1 MFYLELGLLP
11 FREIIR
17 QRRLNFLHY
26 ILAQDVNSVIYKVF
40 EEQSKERHKN
50 DWVSSVV
57 RDLDEIKLNVT
68 FVEIQKTSKMIWR
81 NTVRKFIEENAFR
94 KLENVKYTHSKV
106 KDLKHTKLRIQE
118 YFLPNGIMKI
128 TKEDVQLVFK
138 MRCKVT
144 IVKMNL
150 KGQYENFEC
159 EACLLEEESQEHV
172 YKCEEILKQQ
182 NDKPEYERIMWG
194 NVNDKIKVAK
204 IFNEKINILKTIR
217 ERKISHMAPGDRF
230 DSCLQYCK
238 DTDWKYI

>member
-1 MFYLELGLLP
+1 
-11 FREIIR
+11 
-17 QRRLNFLHY
+17 
-26 ILAQDVNSVIYKVF
+26 
-40 EEQSKERHKN
+40 
-50 DWVSSVV
+50 
-57 RDLDEIKLNVT
+57 
-68 FVEIQKTSKMIWR
+68 
-81 NTVRKFIEENAFR
+81 
-94 KLENVKYTHSKV
+94 
-106 KDLKHTKLRIQE
+106 
-118 YFLPNGIMKI
+118 MKI

-194 NVNDKIKVAK
+194 NVNDKIKGTK
-204 IFNEKINILKTIR
+204 IFNEKMNILQIIR

-230 DSCLQYCK
+230 NSCLQYCK